1 MVAAV
6 LGTQLAV
13 SHALFG
19 GIGAEL
25 LWLDA
30 GLALLLV
37 VAAFVHIASLTRQRR
52 RLAMIDGVA
61 ETFASARSIELTAEA
76 GVTRLVTAGLADAAL
91 LAVMR
96 SNASAGEGELM
107 IPVARAGYPDGPTDH
122 RPRSSSDVLP
132 AVPTVSRERLV
143 AEPWLA
149 PLREAAGKRLWVAR
163 VPITR
168 GEEALGLLLLAS
180 RRKATLGDIALL
192 ETVGALFASAL
203 DHARLYEA
211 AFERE
216 RELEDQD
223 SRRREFLYAIA
234 HELRTPLTSIQ
245 ASADLLSERRS
256 SLADDSPHLLDS
268 LTRGVER
275 LGSLVDDLLQLGR
288 IEQGGVRVQLAA
300 VDVGEALHAAE
311 AILRPAFMQREQSL
325 RMELPD
331 EPLMAVG
338 EQRSLEQVL
347 LNLLSNA
354 NRHTPHRGEVVVHA
368 ACKDTTV
375 LIEVQDSGPGIDPL
389 DRARI
394 FEPFYRVQRP
404 GAVVVPGSGL
414 GLAVARR
421 FMELQD
427 GRIWVEDVAGGGSR
441 FCVELA
447 SLAEREAAAVPE
459 REAEAGA
466 ELRPFA

>member
-6 LGTQLAV
+6 LGAQLAV

-19 GIGAEL
+19 GIETEL

-37 VAAFVHIASLTRQRR
+37 VAAFIHIASLTRQRR
-52 RLAMIDGVA
+52 RLAVIDGVA
-61 ETFASARSIELTAEA
+61 ETFASARSIEQTAEA
-76 GVTRLVTAGLADAAL
+76 GVAKLVAAGLADAAL

-96 SNASAGEGELM
+96 SNANAGEGELM
-107 IPVARAGYPDGPTDH
+107 IPVARAGYPHGPTDD

-132 AVPTVSRERLV
+132 AAPTVSRERLV

-149 PLREAAGKRLWVAR
+149 PLRERAGKRQWVAR
-163 VPITR
+163 VPVAR

-180 RRKATLGDIALL
+180 RRKGTLGDVALL

-216 RELEDQD
+216 RELEEQD

-245 ASADLLSERRS
+245 AFAELLSERRR
-256 SLADDSPHLLDS
+256 SPEGDPPNLVDS

-288 IEQGGVRVQLAA
+288 IEQGEVRVELAA
-300 VDVGEALHAAE
+300 VDVAEALHAAE
-311 AILRPAFMQREQSL
+311 AILRPAFMQREQSVAWSCP
-325 RMELPD
+325 MS
-331 EPLMAVG
+331 
-338 EQRSLEQVL
+338 RSWRWG
-347 LNLLSNA
+347 S
-354 NRHTPHRGEVVVHA
+354 
-368 ACKDTTV
+368 
-375 LIEVQDSGPGIDPL
+375 S
-389 DRARI
+389 AR
-394 FEPFYRVQRP
+394 
-404 GAVVVPGSGL
+404 
-414 GLAVARR
+414 
-421 FMELQD
+421 
-427 GRIWVEDVAGGGSR
+427 WSR
-441 FCVELA
+441 CC
-447 SLAEREAAAVPE
+447 
-459 REAEAGA
+459 
-466 ELRPFA
+466 

>member
-6 LGTQLAV
+6 LGAQLAV

-19 GIGAEL
+19 GIEAEL

-37 VAAFVHIASLTRQRR
+37 VAAFIHIASLTRQRR
-52 RLAMIDGVA
+52 RLAVIDGVA
-61 ETFASARSIELTAEA
+61 ETFASASSIEQTAEA
-76 GVTRLVTAGLADAAL
+76 GVAKLVAAGLADAAL

-96 SNASAGEGELM
+96 SNANAGEGELM
-107 IPVARAGYPDGPTDH
+107 IPVARAGYPHGPTDD

-132 AVPTVSRERLV
+132 AAPTVSRERLV

-149 PLREAAGKRLWVAR
+149 PLRERAGKRQWVAR
-163 VPITR
+163 VPVAR

-180 RRKATLGDIALL
+180 RRKGTLGDVALL

-216 RELEDQD
+216 RELEEQD

-245 ASADLLSERRS
+245 AFAELLSERRR
-256 SLADDSPHLLDS
+256 SPEGDPPNLVDS

-288 IEQGGVRVQLAA
+288 IEQGEVRVLPVHGFHGHLIGAVCPCRGGVHDRLSGGDEWSERAA
-300 VDVGEALHAAE
+300 GGA
-311 AILRPAFMQREQSL
+311 
-325 RMELPD
+325 
-331 EPLMAVG
+331 
-338 EQRSLEQVL
+338 RSLLVATQG
-347 LNLLSNA
+347 
-354 NRHTPHRGEVVVHA
+354 RG
-368 ACKDTTV
+368 
-375 LIEVQDSGPGIDPL
+375 
-389 DRARI
+389 
-394 FEPFYRVQRP
+394 
-404 GAVVVPGSGL
+404 GA
-414 GLAVARR
+414 
-421 FMELQD
+421 
-427 GRIWVEDVAGGGSR
+427 
-441 FCVELA
+441 
-447 SLAEREAAAVPE
+447 EAAA
-459 REAEAGA
+459 RRGARRALARARGDRSDAGA
-466 ELRPFA
+466 VA